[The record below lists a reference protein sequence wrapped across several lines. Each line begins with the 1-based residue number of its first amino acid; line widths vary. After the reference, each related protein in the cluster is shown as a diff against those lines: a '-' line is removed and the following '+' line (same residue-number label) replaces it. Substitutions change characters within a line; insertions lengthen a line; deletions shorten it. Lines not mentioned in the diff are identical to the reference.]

1 MEWDDLSLH
10 HLKKMFFHYVS
21 NSVIGMAGLSF
32 NVFTDTFF
40 IANGIGSH
48 ALAPLNVALPMFSFV
63 SAMAIMSAM
72 GCATRYALLKAGK
85 LD

>member
-32 NVFTDTFF
+32 NVFTDTF
-40 IANGIGSH
+40 
-48 ALAPLNVALPMFSFV
+48 
-63 SAMAIMSAM
+63 
-72 GCATRYALLKAGK
+72 LLRTASV
-85 LD
+85 LMRWRL